1 MIYLY
6 WKTEST
12 TLLGI
17 LTCTRVRI
25 QETLTFTTTN
35 QLPTTTKPVINAVL
49 DSNSANDHCESRKIF
64 LEDRY
69 DCTDIFAVLFEEMNL
84 IGGGTYRN
92 NIIGFTVNNQRLK
105 PPKGSERGT
114 YRHLYNMRF
123 NIVSIIWKVSRTL
136 HIIRSLINTRI
147 TEVSSRRGRD
157 IHQVVCS
164 EYLTEYHYNM
174 DGVDQGEQLWEHSDG
189 LSSKSHFKSCTNV
202 VTYVCVML
210 VY

>member
-1 MIYLY
+1 MY

-49 DSNSANDHCESRKIF
+49 DSNSANDHCKSRKIF

-84 IGGGTYRN
+84 IGGGTCRK
-92 NIIGFTVNNQRLK
+92 NIIDFPGNDERLTL
-105 PPKGSERGT
+105 PKCVDIGA
-114 YRHLYNMRF
+114 YRRIKNRQ
-123 NIVSIIWKVSRTL
+123 L
-136 HIIRSLINTRI
+136 HIVATICKYS
-147 TEVSSRRGRD
+147 
-157 IHQVVCS
+157 
-164 EYLTEYHYNM
+164 
-174 DGVDQGEQLWEHSDG
+174 
-189 LSSKSHFKSCTNV
+189 
-202 VTYVCVML
+202 
-210 VY
+210 